1 MKRDNRRV
9 IYITMII
16 VVWVIMFAKHCRA
29 DDYIVW
35 TDFFKLDEIEL
46 VYPGSFTSD
55 HKNQCNPWCA
65 YEKNGGHGF
74 RIGIFGY
81 ISLTNSF
88 KDPGSVRY
96 IEAYD
101 FEINYEVTEL
111 EFFKAVKFGLPIW
124 IMYIDG
130 YFYEERTDEYYV
142 DSSGETKNVK
152 TYEPITVGPVPW
164 VVEQVAVNP
173 TFIVEKLTGWRLYRH
188 GEAIWIKY
196 NIIHFPV
203 VRIQWWSVEF
213 NYVF

>member
-16 VVWVIMFAKHCRA
+16 IVWVIMFAKHCKA
-29 DDYIVW
+29 DDYSVW

-55 HKNQCNPWCA
+55 HRDQCKPWCA
-65 YEKNGGHGF
+65 HEENGGHGF
-74 RIGIFGY
+74 RVGIFGY

-88 KDPGSVRY
+88 KDPGWVKY
-96 IEAYD
+96 IEVYD
-101 FEINYEVTEL
+101 FEINYEVTEM
-111 EFFKAVKFGLPIW
+111 EFSKAVTFGLPIW
-124 IMYIDG
+124 ILQIGG
-130 YFYEERTDEYYV
+130 YYEEEKHKDCIEDDEDGGYC
-142 DSSGETKNVK
+142 K
-152 TYEPITVGPVPW
+152 TYEPIIVGPFPW
-164 VVEQVAVNP
+164 AVEQIAINP
-173 TFIVEKLTGWRLYRH
+173 IFIAEKLTGWKLARH
-188 GEAIWIKY
+188 GEAIWIRY